1 MSIIMKFEYLPNE
14 ILMKCFQY
22 LNATD
27 VIYSFNQLNYR
38 FSKLIRNSPLHL
50 SCSQYQQSLFDIYKH
65 MFIKSLTILNCKFD
79 DLFELF
85 QNLSMIKYFK
95 IEHLYN
101 NFMTVDQLNLLDI
114 TVEKFIINDSQIK
127 KFEIIEFLLNQMT
140 KLQFFSISSSQIH
153 IIDAIRW
160 QNLITHSLH
169 HLHTFKFCFD
179 SDIADKLKMNDKL
192 IKCRQFQ
199 TTFWQQHQWFINYEV
214 DKFRLLIF
222 TTPYIRKE
230 YKLFPF
236 TQKFIYFYS
245 NGENIFDNVTHL
257 TLYENSSKTKFH
269 EFRNIISLTL
279 KSSYDDFSNNYNL
292 TKTLN
297 EIMNTSNVKHLTI
310 TETNEILIETIIN
323 QLPNIDSLTIQKS
336 ILLSLLNNYEL
347 YELLKTK
354 IIKLDIS
361 ISNFMDEDRFY
372 SLYENSSSKH
382 KLSEFNIENLD
393 ELLFILKSYPNL
405 SMINLG
411 YIGYKIY
418 LWIQLNSLSLDINID
433 YKLLNDPNRLTKP
446 KSCELDL
453 IVDLIY

>member
-101 NFMTVDQLNLLDI
+101 NFMTVGQLNLLDI

-192 IKCRQFQ
+192 IKYDLYNVSIIAVLPDKTSSVLLQFIASLFITHGETKLNSIGNLLTDGNIDPPFLPGSFRRNWCHALISPLLLSS
-199 TTFWQQHQWFINYEV
+199 TT
-214 DKFRLLIF
+214 
-222 TTPYIRKE
+222 TAT
-230 YKLFPF
+230 
-236 TQKFIYFYS
+236 
-245 NGENIFDNVTHL
+245 
-257 TLYENSSKTKFH
+257 NSEPITAAVA
-269 EFRNIISLTL
+269 TAP
-279 KSSYDDFSNNYNL
+279 KSS
-292 TKTLN
+292 
-297 EIMNTSNVKHLTI
+297 
-310 TETNEILIETIIN
+310 
-323 QLPNIDSLTIQKS
+323 DSLS
-336 ILLSLLNNYEL
+336 R
-347 YELLKTK
+347 
-354 IIKLDIS
+354 IK
-361 ISNFMDEDRFY
+361 FE
-372 SLYENSSSKH
+372 
-382 KLSEFNIENLD
+382 
-393 ELLFILKSYPNL
+393 
-405 SMINLG
+405 
-411 YIGYKIY
+411 
-418 LWIQLNSLSLDINID
+418 
-433 YKLLNDPNRLTKP
+433 
-446 KSCELDL
+446 
-453 IVDLIY
+453 

>member
-1 MSIIMKFEYLPNE
+1 MSIIMKFECLPNE

-27 VIYSFNQLNYR
+27 IIYSFNQLNYR

-79 DLFELF
+79 DLYELF

-101 NFMTVDQLNLLDI
+101 NFMTVDQLNLLDV
-114 TVEKFIINDSQIK
+114 TVEKFIINDSQIN

-140 KLQFFSISSSQIH
+140 KITN
-153 IIDAIRW
+153 AIRW

-179 SDIADKLKMNDKL
+179 SHIADKLKMNDKL
-192 IKCRQFQ
+192 IKCQQFQ
-199 TTFWQQHQWFINYEV
+199 TTFWQQNQWFINYEI
-214 DKFRLLIF
+214 DEFRLLIY

-230 YKLFPF
+230 YKLFPV
-236 TQKFIYFYS
+236 TQEFIYFNC

-257 TLYENSSKTKFH
+257 TLYKNSK
-269 EFRNIISLTL
+269 
-279 KSSYDDFSNNYNL
+279 
-292 TKTLN
+292 
-297 EIMNTSNVKHLTI
+297 
-310 TETNEILIETIIN
+310 TIIN

-336 ILLSLLNNYEL
+336 ILLSLLNNCKL

-361 ISNFMDEDRFY
+361 ISDFMDGDRFY

-382 KLSEFNIENLD
+382 ELSEFNIENLD
-393 ELLFILKSYPNL
+393 ELLFILKRYPNL
-405 SMINLG
+405 SMISLG